1 MHSRLRPIVIIGWI
15 SLALGGC
22 ASTKESVLPQ
32 DGPSMKAIYDAHFEG
47 MGADDP
53 YVLRRELGT
62 RPLGD
67 DDVDL
72 AGYSRSAHTELENWT
87 RHLLLFRGQQIG
99 DVPCRSSGDRQH
111 VKLELPHALR
121 ARVAT
126 STRLST
132 IRCGQTNSL
141 PLWSRAPGVPRATL
155 SQCG

>member
-1 MHSRLRPIVIIGWI
+1 MHSRLRPIVTIAWI

-32 DGPSMKAIYDAHFEG
+32 DGPSMKTIYDAHFEG

-72 AGYSRSAHTELENWT
+72 AGYSRTAHTELETIFPRLPNPT
-87 RHLLLFRGQQIG
+87 LVMYVFPHLAGSERVPVPGYATTFTLYERVEYALPGEVPSGQ
-99 DVPCRSSGDRQH
+99 R
-111 VKLELPHALR
+111 
-121 ARVAT
+121 
-126 STRLST
+126 
-132 IRCGQTNSL
+132 
-141 PLWSRAPGVPRATL
+141 
-155 SQCG
+155 